1 MGKLLSL
8 TGAFIDT
15 KVAVMSANVA
25 AAGVFAFFWLSQVA
39 ISLLTLLIIID
50 TVTGFTKAWINWDAT
65 SKHGSRGIIAKV
77 YLLLIPICISSV
89 WMIAWL
95 DLSSLTSWTLSLLAF
110 AELYSIVAN
119 IYEIKTK
126 KQLPEYDAVSA
137 VIGGLL
143 NVIKKILNNN
153 AK

>member
-1 MGKLLSL
+1 M
-8 TGAFIDT
+8 
-15 KVAVMSANVA
+15 
-25 AAGVFAFFWLSQVA
+25 
-39 ISLLTLLIIID
+39 
-50 TVTGFTKAWINWDAT
+50 
-65 SKHGSRGIIAKV
+65 
-77 YLLLIPICISSV
+77 
-89 WMIAWL
+89 
-95 DLSSLTSWTLSLLAF
+95 LAF

-143 NVIKKILNNN
+143 EVIKKILNNN

>member
-50 TVTGFTKAWINWDAT
+50 SITGFTKAWINKEAS
-65 SKHGSRGIIAKV
+65 SKAWIRGIIAKF
-77 YLLLIPICISSV
+77 YLLIIPISISSV
-89 WMIAWL
+89 WMISGL
-95 DLSSLTSWTLSLLAF
+95 DLTSLVSGTLSLLAF

-126 KQLPEYDAVSA
+126 NKLPEYDAVSS
-137 VIGGLL
+137 
-143 NVIKKILNNN
+143 VIKALLSIIRKIIDNS
-153 AK
+153 K